1 MLFRCCL
8 HENDDPILTVDV
20 EIDDLSSILDKNGNV
35 SMTIA
40 RMSEQAIK
48 SSDDALGLYNNS
60 HWGSNNYSN

>member
-1 MLFRCCL
+1 M
-8 HENDDPILTVDV
+8 DV

-48 SSDDALGLYNNS
+48 SSDDALGLDYTI
-60 HWGSNNYSN
+60 HIGDLIITPIEQTV